1 MSILKNALD
10 SIAIGLE
17 DFQSED
23 ERRVISST
31 RNIVAG
37 ILLLFKHRLVELSPN
52 DSDEALI
59 KQKVLPEIDV
69 TGAVKW
75 IGKGEKTVDVQ
86 NIRDR
91 FKSLNISVDW
101 KRLEKINK
109 YRNNIEHYYST
120 MNRESV
126 QQLISDSFLIIRNF
140 IADELKENPKSLLG
154 EEYWNILVETNE
166 VYAKEKS
173 DCDSSLDKLDF
184 YNEVILE
191 AFKSGICSSCGS
203 GLIEAVSVKGD
214 AIDSNFKCRACD
226 KEEPYENTVNDLI
239 QDYYANDAYS
249 SFKDGGEAPIVDCP
263 LCFDGTYLVE
273 AGVCTTCGDSPTLV
287 CTRCGGAIPDS
298 ELSDGDLCGYC
309 DHVGA
314 KVMSE

>member
-23 ERRVISST
+23 ERRIISST
-31 RNIVAG
+31 RNIFAG

-59 KQKVLPEIDV
+59 KQRVSPEIDI

-75 IGKGEKTVDVQ
+75 IGKGKKTVDVQ
-86 NIRDR
+86 NIKER
-91 FKSLNISVDW
+91 FESLNISVDW
-101 KRLEKINK
+101 KRIERINT
-109 YRNNIEHYYST
+109 YRNDIEHYYST
-120 MNRESV
+120 LKSESV

-140 IADELKENPKSLLG
+140 IVDELNENPKYLLG
-154 EEYWNILVETNE
+154 EEYWNILVEANE
-166 VYAKEKS
+166 VYAKEKAE
-173 DCDSSLDKLDF
+173 CDSSLEKLDY
-184 YNEVILE
+184 YNEVILD

-203 GLIEAVSVKGD
+203 GLLEAVSTKGD
-214 AIDSNFKCRACD
+214 AISSNFKCRACD
-226 KEEPYENTVNDLI
+226 KEDSYENTVNDVL
-239 QDYYANDAYS
+239 QDYYVNDVYF

-263 LCFDGTYLVE
+263 LCFDGTYLVQ
-273 AGVCTTCGDSPTLV
+273 AGVCATCGDSPTLV
-287 CTRCGGAIPDS
+287 CLRCGGTIPDS

-309 DHVGA
+309 DHVVA